1 MILKKKRV
9 WIPAAAA
16 AAVAAGLALSG
27 VLPGGG
33 ASSGPSSIPSKAPS
47 DADTLVVAPAT
58 GEWWEKVT
66 PLMKPTSGL
75 SALDLDYADLDVEY
89 IGYSRSVNHAQV
101 GDPVYQSLRTFYVEA
116 ADEDSAQAVAEW
128 LSTAEGS
135 QNRMVET
142 SDDVV
147 LVSSYSDGEYKLPE
161 RSMADV
167 MGSEVAPAGSA
178 LMFKAPDAEGP
189 VVTGS
194 ADSDGSQALSA
205 LYTKTLGLEPGTTWM
220 GTSRDGLVWKGGY
233 KTGGASADRLDFKG
247 LHDQLESY
255 AEVAY
260 EEKDE
265 RGMVQIFMDSPADIA
280 MSVFAAS
287 PNAQGSYGGMPQGTF
302 KEPAL
307 ARDEVSTLNM
317 MPRFAAAAAGEA
329 QGEDEDLISLGMST
343 GSKEMVVTLGFEGEK
358 R

>member
-1 MILKKKRV
+1 MLKKKRV

-16 AAVAAGLALSG
+16 AAIAAGLTLG
-27 VLPGGG
+27 GLLPGSP
-33 ASSGPSSIPSKAPS
+33 AAAGPSSIPSKAPS
-47 DADTLVVAPAT
+47 DADTLVVAPAS
-58 GEWWEKVT
+58 GSWWEKVT
-66 PLMKPTSGL
+66 PLMKPSTEL
-75 SALDLDYADLDVEY
+75 AALDLDDVDAEVEY
-89 IGYSRSVNHAQV
+89 IGYSRSVNHSQAGQ
-101 GDPVYQSLRTFYVEA
+101 PVYQALRTFYVEA
-116 ADEDSAQAVAEW
+116 SNEQNAEAVAEW

-142 SDDVV
+142 SGDVV
-147 LVSSYSDGEYKLPE
+147 LVSSWSDDGYRVPE

-167 MGSEVAPAGSA
+167 MGADIAPTGSA
-178 LMFKAPDAEGP
+178 LMFKAPDSEGA
-189 VVTGS
+189 VVTGNP
-194 ADSDGSQALSA
+194 DSDGAQALAA

-255 AEVAY
+255 SEVAY
-260 EEKDE
+260 EQKNET
-265 RGMVQIFMDSPADIA
+265 GMLQVFMDSPADIS

-287 PNAQGSYGGMPQGTF
+287 PYASGSYGGMPQEIF

-307 ARDEVSTLNM
+307 ARDEVSTLNT

-329 QGEDEDLISLGMST
+329 QGEDEVLVSLGLSA
-343 GSKEMVVTLGFEGEK
+343 GEKEMVVTLGYDE
-358 R
+358 

>member
-1 MILKKKRV
+1 MLKKKRV

-16 AAVAAGLALSG
+16 VAVAAGLALG
-27 VLPGGG
+27 DVLPGSVT
-33 ASSGPSSIPSKAPS
+33 SSGPSSIPSKAPADS
-47 DADTLVVAPAT
+47 DTLVVAPAT
-58 GEWWEKVT
+58 GEWWEKVA
-66 PLMKPTSGL
+66 PLMKPASGL
-75 SALDLDYADLDVEY
+75 AALDLDGADLEVEY
-89 IGYSRSVNHAQV
+89 IGYSRSVNHAQA
-101 GDPVYQSLRTFYVEA
+101 GQPVYQSLRTFYVEA
-116 ADEDSAQAVAEW
+116 ADDDSAQAVAQW
-128 LSTAEGS
+128 LSTGEGA
-135 QNRMVET
+135 QNRVVEA
-142 SDDVV
+142 SGDVV
-147 LVSSYSDGEYKLPE
+147 LVSSYSEGGYELPQ

-167 MGSEVAPAGSA
+167 VGSEVAPVGSA

-194 ADSDGSQALSA
+194 ADSDGSQALAA
-205 LYTKTLGLEPGTTWM
+205 LYTKTLGLEPGTTWL

-233 KTGGASADRLDFKG
+233 MTGGASEERLDFKG

-265 RGMVQIFMDSPADIA
+265 TGMVQIFMDSPADIA

-287 PNAQGSYGGMPQGTF
+287 PNAQGSYGGMPQGAF
-302 KEPAL
+302 KDPAL

-317 MPRFAAAAAGEA
+317 MPRFAAAAAGES
-329 QGEDEDLISLGMST
+329 QGEDENLVSLGMSA
-343 GSKEMVVTLGFEGEK
+343 GAGEMVVTLGFDSEK